1 MDSSTT
7 LFSKLSFFTEPEFK
21 DEILQYGQV
30 ADFKKGDVIVKEGQY
45 VKFLPIVLEGSI
57 RVFQQKDERE
67 ILLYYV
73 KAAET
78 CTMSLAAAY
87 FNNKSTSHGVVIEPA
102 NVIIFPASLL
112 TEWQLKYPS
121 WNKYVMEMFRLRYD
135 ELIRSFERVAF
146 DHIDVRVLKYLEK
159 KKQTDKS
166 NKINLSHQNL
176 AHELGTTRVVI
187 SRILKQFER
196 ENKIRQSRGVIELI

>member
-1 MDSSTT
+1 MNSTAE
-7 LFSKLSFFTEPEFK
+7 LFKKLSFFTEPEFK
-21 DEILQYGQV
+21 EEILEHGQLMS
-30 ADFKKGDVIVKEGQY
+30 FNKGDIIVKEGQY
-45 VKFLPIVLEGSI
+45 VKFLPIVIEGSI
-57 RVFQQKDERE
+57 RVFQQKVERE

-87 FNNKSTSHGVVIEPA
+87 FNNKSTSHGVVMEA
-102 NVIIFPASLL
+102 AEVIVFPASLL

-135 ELIRSFERVAF
+135 ELISSFERVAF
-146 DHIDVRVLKYLEK
+146 DHVDVRLLNYLQK
-159 KKQTDKS
+159 KKQADNS
-166 NKINLSHQNL
+166 SKIKLSHQNL

-196 ENKIRQSRGVIELI
+196 ENKIKQSRGLIELI